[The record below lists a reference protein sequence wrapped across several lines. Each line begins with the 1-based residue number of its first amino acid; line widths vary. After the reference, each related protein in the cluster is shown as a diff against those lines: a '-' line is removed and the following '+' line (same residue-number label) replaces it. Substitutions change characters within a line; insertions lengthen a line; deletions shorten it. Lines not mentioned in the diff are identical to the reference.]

1 MQIHIEQPG
10 SPGPL
15 SVAGSLSLHT
25 AEAFHEALRQHV
37 TSEPSVT
44 LDLTGVDE
52 CDLAGVQLLCSA
64 QKTAFE
70 AGKPWKAGLS
80 AVIVNMCEALG
91 IPAGSISGDVRGA
104 YE

>member
-1 MQIHIEQPG
+1 MQIHIEQPS

-15 SVAGSLSLHT
+15 SIAGSISLHT
-25 AEAFHEALRQHV
+25 AEAFHEALRQRV
-37 TSEPSVT
+37 TSEASVT

-64 QKTAFE
+64 RKTAFE
-70 AGKPWKAGLS
+70 AGKPWKADL
-80 AVIVNMCEALG
+80 APVIVNICESLG